1 MKKLFFLAF
10 ILVSLETYAQKSTT
24 VYLEIR
30 GSLDF
35 AGNIYL
41 DPIKKPKKMMRTDS
55 LIDYSSFKP
64 MAQNVEPIQV
74 INMLAELGWELASVT
89 HVPAAESRG
98 PNFPFILYYFK
109 KEIVL

>member
-1 MKKLFFLAF
+1 MKKLFFLVL
-10 ILVSLETYAQKSTT
+10 ILVSLKTYAQENIT
-24 VYLEIR
+24 VYLEVR

-41 DPIKKPKKMMRTDS
+41 DPIMKPKKMTRTDS

-64 MAQNVEPIQV
+64 LAKNAEPIQV

-89 HVPAAESRG
+89 HVPPAESRG

-109 KEIVL
+109 KELVL